1 MCESIYKKRKE
12 LKFKYTRKK
21 IQEKILKQK
30 AVVIFYQLRK
40 WVNTWGQKY
49 NEYINFIVIS
59 FQFV

>member
-30 AVVIFYQLRK
+30 KQLLF
-40 WVNTWGQKY
+40 
-49 NEYINFIVIS
+49 FIS
-59 FQFV
+59 